1 MPSSGEKAFVEGI
14 MRSLSWRSVA
24 VVAVFGATLAIR
36 VQGVGDRFWMLED
49 QIRDWSV
56 VLGSFVDLPLTGSPT
71 HFGGYTIG
79 PAFYWILWGA
89 RVTVGPWFDNFP
101 HAGGI
106 GQAIIQSGADALLL
120 VAIWRRTASPWVAL
134 STVILI
140 ATASYDLALASLV
153 WNPTMGAALA
163 KVATALVLLDWH
175 RQGVVRM
182 GVCVGVAWCAVH
194 AYTGAIFVAI
204 GVFVAILL
212 VPVSRR
218 DWTSAMRGAGVIAAV
233 VACLQLPYF
242 VHRIAGDFST
252 SAMGGVFGSVER
264 ILSGQ
269 AEPAF
274 MNSVGSY
281 VRAVHFIGVEPW
293 QLPGIGWV
301 LVGCGGM
308 LVLRYRRDLSLLA
321 VILVPQGA
329 ALVGYG
335 FFLADL
341 NDYYYLS
348 LMPAATLMCV
358 LSITSLA
365 TRPFMGR
372 VGIVVLVAVI
382 CLVPVRLRHAAG
394 IHQMPE
400 YRLLVD
406 GSKQIWRTR
415 DSIRSI
421 ATEFSLPPTAD
432 SEFLYTILGGTI
444 NRGDEWGATIM
455 SDCAVVYQNHG
466 VP

>member
-1 MPSSGEKAFVEGI
+1 MPSSGDKAFAEGI
-14 MRSLSWRSVA
+14 MRSLSWRRVAA
-24 VVAVFGATLAIR
+24 VVVFGATLAIR

-56 VLGSFVDLPLTGSPT
+56 VLGSLADLPLIGSPT

-79 PAFYWILWGA
+79 PAFYWILWGV

-120 VAIWRRTASPWVAL
+120 VAIWRRTASPWIAL
-134 STVILI
+134 AAVILI
-140 ATASYDLALASLV
+140 ATASYDVALAALV

-175 RQGVVRM
+175 RQGVARM
-182 GVCVGVAWCAVH
+182 GVSVVVAWCAVH
-194 AYTGAIFVAI
+194 AYTGTIFVAV

-212 VPVSRR
+212 DPVSRR
-218 DWTSAMRGAGVIAAV
+218 DWSSSMRAAGIIAAV

-242 VHRIAGDFST
+242 VHRVSGSFSAG
-252 SAMGGVFGSVER
+252 AMGGVFGSVER

-274 MNSVGSY
+274 MNSVDSY

-293 QLPGIGWV
+293 QLPGIGWL
-301 LVGCGGM
+301 LVGCGVM
-308 LVLRYRRDLSLLA
+308 LVVRYRRDLSLLS

-348 LMPAATLMCV
+348 LMPAANLMCV
-358 LSITSLA
+358 LSLTALTTRSLA
-365 TRPFMGR
+365 GKAA
-372 VGIVVLVAVI
+372 VVVFVAAI
-382 CLVPVRLRHAAG
+382 CLVPVRLQHAGG

-400 YRLLVD
+400 YRLLVK
-406 GSKQIWRTR
+406 GSNQIWRTR
-415 DSIRSI
+415 ESVRSI
-421 ATEFSLPPTAD
+421 ATEFSLHPTTD
-432 SEFLYTILGGTI
+432 PEFLYTILGGRI
-444 NRGDEWGATIM
+444 DQGDEWGATIM
-455 SDCAVVYQNHG
+455 SDGGVVYRNYG
-466 VP
+466 GP